1 MQKNISVADQY
12 LRLASGVVALAS
24 AAQCRRNSLAQALLT
39 AYGAAKV
46 AEGVT
51 GWCPLMHALG
61 IRTISEDKGHPAT
74 TRHHDT
80 RIRKAAEGRSPE
92 HEQGNFAGDHAQ
104 HHRHSQERELDVDPG
119 AVGDAAISRETR
131 QIGTAYQ

>member
-61 IRTISEDKGHPAT
+61 IRTISQDKGHPAT
-74 TRHHDT
+74 SRHPEART
-80 RIRKAAEGRSPE
+80 AKAAEGRTRE
-92 HEQGNFAGDHAQ
+92 HEHRDFADHVA
-104 HHRHSQERELDVDPG
+104 HHAIHSHDRDADPS
-119 AVGDAAISRETR
+119 AVGDAEISRETR

>member
-61 IRTISEDKGHPAT
+61 IRTIHEDKGHPAMS
-74 TRHHDT
+74 RHRDT
-80 RIRKAAEGRSPE
+80 RITKAAEGRRRE
-92 HEQGNFAGDHAQ
+92 HEHSDFADDHV
-104 HHRHSQERELDVDPG
+104 HHAGHSHERDSDPG
-119 AVGDAAISRETR
+119 SVGDAAISRETR